1 MKSACP
7 WDPMLS
13 PNRWEVIERA
23 MYSNSM
29 LLATAEV
36 VPRLISGI
44 PDKVSHFTKLGCPL
58 FCLPVVSP
66 SSPGSHLR
74 TLKCDGSD

>member
-1 MKSACP
+1 MKSVCP

-44 PDKVSHFTKLGCPL
+44 PDKV
-58 FCLPVVSP
+58 
-66 SSPGSHLR
+66 
-74 TLKCDGSD
+74 